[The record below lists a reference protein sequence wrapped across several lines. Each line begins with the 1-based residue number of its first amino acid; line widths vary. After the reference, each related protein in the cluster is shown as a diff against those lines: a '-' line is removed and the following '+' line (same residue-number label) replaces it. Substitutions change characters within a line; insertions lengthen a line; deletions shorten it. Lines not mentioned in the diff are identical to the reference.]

1 MTNNS
6 GKIRDPFDLS
16 LKDLDGE
23 EPGELKG
30 GDYDLEDKPM
40 KFASEERVDDDE
52 ENVSADDGD
61 NELDGMSVVEDS
73 PADEE
78 DTSQ

>member
-1 MTNNS
+1 MTNSS

-30 GDYDLEDKPM
+30 GDYDLEDNPM
-40 KFASEERVDDDE
+40 KYASEERVDDDE
-52 ENVSADDGD
+52 EDVHAESND
-61 NELDGMSVVEDS
+61 NEMDGMSVVEDS
-73 PADEE
+73 PADED
-78 DTSQ
+78 DTNQ